1 MKYSDASFSLPCRSS
16 NIYYVIISHL
26 ENINMIISKRIADK
40 INVKINQVDATIKL
54 IDSGDTIPFIAR
66 YRKEVTGNMS
76 DTELRDLFELLTYL
90 RNLEERMKT
99 VLASIE
105 EQNKLTPDLKEA
117 IENVN
122 TLSELEDI
130 YRPYKPKRKTRA
142 SIAKEKGLEPLALYL
157 KQGLKRDDHDAYLA
171 SFINLEKG
179 VNSTQEALSGAKD
192 IIAEEISDEAKYR
205 FFIKK
210 YIYREGLI
218 VSKEIAK
225 DEKDTFGKY
234 AAYQEKISSIPPHRI
249 LAINRGENLKCLKV
263 TLDFEIDPIKARI
276 ENDYIRNNAFK
287 EEMLFAIE
295 DSLKRLILPSIEN
308 EIRNDLFEKAEET
321 SLIVFKKNLKALL
334 LQPPLKDK
342 TVLGFDPGFRTGCKY
357 ALVNKNGIPSEIGV
371 VYLTAASESEVQRAR
386 QQIAN
391 ILKKN
396 KIDYIALGNGTA
408 SRESEMEISKII
420 KENGFSV
427 KLFIVNE
434 SGASVYSA
442 SKLGEEEFPD
452 LSVEKRSAISLAR
465 RIQDPLS
472 ELVKID
478 PKAIGVGQYQHDM
491 NQTKLSTALHGV
503 VEDAVNTVGVNLNNS
518 STSLLNYVSG
528 VNKTV
533 AENIYQYLKDNGPF
547 ATRKDLKKVPKL
559 GEKAFEQCAGFLR
572 IYGGKEPLDQTSIHP
587 ESYEVAKYILKQ
599 ANIDLLSDDSE
610 KKENALLKISK
621 QEVLTKFQIG
631 EATYFDII
639 EEIKRPGRDIRD
651 DIEIVTLNQEA
662 KDIKD
667 LKVGMVLQGTVRNIM
682 DFGMFVDINVHQ
694 DGLVHISEV
703 ANKFVKDISSIY
715 SVNDIVKVKV
725 IALDLAK
732 KRISLSIKQV
742 NEN

>member
-1 MKYSDASFSLPCRSS
+1 M
-16 NIYYVIISHL
+16 
-26 ENINMIISKRIADK
+26 MISKRIAEK
-40 INVKINQVDATIKL
+40 LNVQIDQVDATIKL

-66 YRKEVTGNMS
+66 YRKEVTKNLS
-76 DTELRDLFELLTYL
+76 DTELRDLFDLLTYL

-105 EQNKLTPDLKEA
+105 EQNKLTPELKA
-117 IENVN
+117 TIENVS
-122 TLSELEDI
+122 TLAELEDI

-142 SIAKEKGLEPLALYL
+142 SIAKEKGLEPLANYL
-157 KQGLKRDDHDAYLA
+157 RRGLKRNDHETYLS
-171 SFINLEKG
+171 SFINIEKG
-179 VNSTQEALSGAKD
+179 VNNVQEALYGAKD

-210 YIYREGLI
+210 YIYREGAIL
-218 VSKEIAK
+218 SKEIAK

-263 TLDFEIDPIKARI
+263 TIDYELEPIKARI
-276 ENDYIRNNAFK
+276 ENDYIQNNAFK
-287 EEMLFAIE
+287 EEILFAIE

-321 SLIVFKKNLKALL
+321 SIIVFKKNLKALL

-371 VYLTAASESEVQRAR
+371 VYLTAASENEVQRAR
-386 QQIAN
+386 QQITN
-391 ILKKN
+391 ILKNN

-408 SRESEMEISKII
+408 SRESEMELSKII
-420 KENGFSV
+420 KENSFST

-491 NQTKLSTALHGV
+491 NQVKLSVALHGV
-503 VEDAVNTVGVNLNNS
+503 VEDAVNTVGVNLNNC

-547 ATRKDLKKVPKL
+547 NTRKELKKVPKL

-599 ANIDLLSDDSE
+599 ANIDLLNDDSE
-610 KKENALLKISK
+610 KKENALSKIAK
-621 QEVLTKFQIG
+621 QEVLTKFSIG
-631 EATYFDII
+631 EATYLDII

-667 LKVGMVLQGTVRNIM
+667 LKVGMILQGTVRNIM

>member
-1 MKYSDASFSLPCRSS
+1 M
-16 NIYYVIISHL
+16 
-26 ENINMIISKRIADK
+26 MISKRIAEK
-40 INVKINQVDATIKL
+40 LNVQIDQVDATIKL

-66 YRKEVTGNMS
+66 YRKEVTKNLS
-76 DTELRDLFELLTYL
+76 DTELRDLFDLLTYL
-90 RNLEERMKT
+90 RSLEERMRT
-99 VLASIE
+99 VLATIE
-105 EQNKLTPDLKEA
+105 EQNKLTPELKA
-117 IENVN
+117 TIENVS
-122 TLSELEDI
+122 TLAELEDI

-142 SIAKEKGLEPLALYL
+142 SIAKEKGLEPLANYL
-157 KQGLKRDDHDAYLA
+157 RRGLKRNDHETYLS
-171 SFINLEKG
+171 SFINIEKG
-179 VNSTQEALSGAKD
+179 VNNVQEALYGAKD

-210 YIYREGLI
+210 YIYREGAIL
-218 VSKEIAK
+218 SKEIAK

-263 TLDFEIDPIKARI
+263 TIDYELEPIKARI
-276 ENDYIRNNAFK
+276 ENDYIQNNAFK
-287 EEMLFAIE
+287 EEILFAIE

-321 SLIVFKKNLKALL
+321 SIIVFKKNLKALL

-371 VYLTAASESEVQRAR
+371 VYLTAASENEVQRAR
-386 QQIAN
+386 QQITN
-391 ILKKN
+391 ILKNN

-408 SRESEMEISKII
+408 SRESEMELSKII
-420 KENGFSV
+420 KENSFST

-491 NQTKLSTALHGV
+491 NQVKLSVALHGV
-503 VEDAVNTVGVNLNNS
+503 VEDAVNTVGVNLNNC

-547 ATRKDLKKVPKL
+547 NTRKELKKVPKL

-599 ANIDLLSDDSE
+599 ANIDLLNDDSE
-610 KKENALLKISK
+610 KKENALSKIAK
-621 QEVLTKFQIG
+621 QEVLTKFSIG
-631 EATYFDII
+631 EATYLDII

-667 LKVGMVLQGTVRNIM
+667 LKVGMILQGTVRNIM